1 VLLAYLRANSWA
13 AAQAALPWTKIESDI
28 KIFAV
33 ARYKDDK
40 SEWFTARGFREVSF
54 LRHTSLEYKARDFP
68 DTAIYARA
76 DDVIP
81 LPKMVLASAGVPK
94 DVADGFT
101 KFFESWL
108 IGKDDIGSLI
118 VPLQMASGMGLQVFE
133 KAEERAHAVVEDL
146 YLWRLKNFGAA
157 TRLMEERRAS
167 RKLGVSA
174 IVMLAEKPFSRAT
187 YESLRD
193 AFQPLGPNKLPLLMV
208 ALPEPVVAPG
218 GMGDGKAYAAI
229 GKLRHTA
236 NTAIVVVGTKT
247 LGGLKVIG
255 FGRYAMH

>member
-1 VLLAYLRANSWA
+1 
-13 AAQAALPWTKIESDI
+13 
-28 KIFAV
+28 
-33 ARYKDDK
+33 
-40 SEWFTARGFREVSF
+40 
-54 LRHTSLEYKARDFP
+54 
-68 DTAIYARA
+68 
-76 DDVIP
+76 
-81 LPKMVLASAGVPK
+81 
-94 DVADGFT
+94 
-101 KFFESWL
+101 
-108 IGKDDIGSLI
+108 
-118 VPLQMASGMGLQVFE
+118 
-133 KAEERAHAVVEDL
+133 
-146 YLWRLKNFGAA
+146 
-157 TRLMEERRAS
+157 
-167 RKLGVSA
+167 LGVSA